1 MQFKFSFIF
10 VTLVLMPFKGIATEV
25 ISFQDANNTATHIRT
40 LAASCAACHGT
51 WGNAASVQG
60 ITYKLP
66 LLAGLNTDY
75 FVAQMLA
82 FKAGQRSPLI
92 MQRHAKGLTIA
103 EINALGIYFFNQK
116 PVLQKPLKS
125 QSFKNNHAQ

>member
-1 MQFKFSFIF
+1 MKFRFGLIF
-10 VTLVLMPFKGIATEV
+10 VTSVLMPVNGIATEA
-25 ISFQDANNTATHIRT
+25 ISFKYANKTALHLRT
-40 LAASCAACHGT
+40 LAASCATCHGN
-51 WGNAASVQG
+51 WDNAASVQV
-60 ITYKLP
+60 TTHEYLS
-66 LLAGLNTDY
+66 LAGLNTDY

-82 FKAGQRSPLI
+82 FKSSERGPLI

-125 QSFKNNHAQ
+125 QTLNNNHAH